1 METADQGIA
10 ARIADENTALRII
23 LEGTATVTGELFF
36 EALVVSLSKVLNTH
50 SAWVTEYL
58 DETRQLRALAYWADG
73 RLTKDFLIDIAG
85 TPCEAVITQA
95 GMVHYPDHVIRLYP
109 DNSGLRAI
117 NAASYLGAPLL
128 GRNGRIIGNL
138 AVLDTRPM
146 PEQPR
151 VHTIF
156 QIFAARASAELQRL
170 RAEAERHRVEET
182 YRHII
187 QTTDEGFLLMDRD
200 FIVTEANMAFSRLVG
215 CTREELIGRNPLR
228 FVEKDY
234 RQFLML
240 NREDLFVGIS
250 PNWRARSS
258 HVTAGRYRS

>member
-1 METADQGIA
+1 
-10 ARIADENTALRII
+10 
-23 LEGTATVTGELFF
+23 
-36 EALVVSLSKVLNTH
+36 
-50 SAWVTEYL
+50 
-58 DETRQLRALAYWADG
+58 
-73 RLTKDFLIDIAG
+73 
-85 TPCEAVITQA
+85 
-95 GMVHYPDHVIRLYP
+95 LYP
-109 DNSGLRAI
+109 DNSDLRAI

-138 AVLDTRPM
+138 AVLDTRSM

-151 VHTIF
+151 MHTIF

-200 FIVTEANMAFSRLVG
+200 FIVTEANLAFSRLVG

-240 NREDLFVGIS
+240 NREDLFAGIS
-250 PNWRARSS
+250 PNWRHAHR
-258 HVTAGRYRS
+258 T